1 MMHRTRTALCFVAG
15 LALTS
20 CTSASDEAPDPT
32 DGDCLTADAEREI
45 GTNPAKTDSD
55 GDGTD
60 DCAEVACGSDPLDGR
75 EDCYAC
81 GWRHD
86 DPGTLVSQ
94 GNDLGD
100 TIENLVVYDQCM
112 EAVRLWDFAGEY
124 HILFM
129 TTVS

>member
-1 MMHRTRTALCFVAG
+1 MNRMRTALWISFVLA
-15 LALTS
+15 ALTS
-20 CTSASDEAPDPT
+20 CMTAAQNAPEPT
-32 DGDCLTADAEREI
+32 DQDCLAADAEREI

-60 DCAEVACGSDPLDGR
+60 DCAEVACGSDPLDEHEG
-75 EDCYAC
+75 CYAC
-81 GWRHD
+81 GWRRA
-86 DPGTLVSQ
+86 DPGTLVST
-94 GNDLGD
+94 GDDLGD
-100 TIENLVVYDQCM
+100 TIENLEVYDQCT